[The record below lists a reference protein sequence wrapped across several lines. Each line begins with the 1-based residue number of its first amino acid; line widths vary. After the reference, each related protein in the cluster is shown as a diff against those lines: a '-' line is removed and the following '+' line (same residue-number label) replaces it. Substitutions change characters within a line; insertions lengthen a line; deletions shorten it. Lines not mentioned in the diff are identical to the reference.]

1 MKLSLRRRGVAVGA
15 GAVACLAVASV
26 AVGASTQ
33 NPTYNLKALKG
44 SITADGSSTV
54 GPYTTAGAELF
65 RRAGASG
72 VKVTVGISGTGGGFQ
87 RFCKG
92 EIDLADASRPMKVS
106 EAAACKTNSVGAWR
120 AFTVANDALTVV
132 VNQQNTWARCLS
144 VAELKKIW
152 EPGSKVNNWK
162 DVRAGFPDV
171 ALKLFGAGTDSGT
184 FDYFTEAINGKA
196 KASRSDYQATEDDN
210 VTVQGVSGER
220 GAMGYFGYSYFV
232 ENQSRLNAVQ
242 IRNPKTDQCVT
253 PERGVGAEQFVQAA
267 WPAALHLREGVVV
280 RAQGSAGVPRL
291 HLRQREAHRDARGL
305 RAAHQAAA
313 QAGADELRPRREGG
327 EQELVSPS
335 DASPVTE
342 GRPVGR
348 PSPLSTR
355 ALWLTE
361 TPAQT
366 TILISGS
373 IKEGC
378 VLLLRHASAGERLS
392 SPHIDRFRE
401 LDEAGRADAR
411 QLIWTLADQE
421 IERIV
426 SSPLAR
432 CVQSV
437 IPIAESRRLVVERR
451 DELLPDAEVDATLE
465 LLAELPDAALVCT
478 HQEVF
483 DAVVCG

>member
-33 NPTYNLKALKG
+33 NPTYSLKALKG

-106 EAAACKTNSVGAWR
+106 EAASCKTNNVGAWR

-171 ALKLFGAGTDSGT
+171 SLKLFGAGTDSGT

-253 PERGVGAEQFVQAA
+253 PSVASVQNNSYKPLGRPLFIYAKGSSFERKEVQAFLDYIFDNEKRIA
-267 WPAALHLREGVVV
+267 
-280 RAQGSAGVPRL
+280 
-291 HLRQREAHRDARGL
+291 
-305 RAAHQAAA
+305 
-313 QAGADELRPRREGG
+313 
-327 EQELVSPS
+327 
-335 DASPVTE
+335 
-342 GRPVGR
+342 
-348 PSPLSTR
+348 TR
-355 ALWLTE
+355 ADFVPLTK
-361 TPAQT
+361 QQ
-366 TILISGS
+366 L
-373 IKEGC
+373 K
-378 VLLLRHASAGERLS
+378 
-392 SPHIDRFRE
+392 
-401 LDEAGRADAR
+401 RARTNFA
-411 QLIWTLADQE
+411 LA
-421 IERIV
+421 V
-426 SSPLAR
+426 K
-432 CVQSV
+432 
-437 IPIAESRRLVVERR
+437 
-451 DELLPDAEVDATLE
+451 
-465 LLAELPDAALVCT
+465 AANKS
-478 HQEVF
+478 
-483 DAVVCG
+483 